1 MVFMNFKKIITTTW
15 LWTIGVISL
24 IVLFLFFLLLWLVT
38 LPFDRKHFISQKYTH
53 YWGTFYLKILPIA
66 KVEVIDKHK
75 LIRDK
80 AAIAIS
86 NHQSMVD
93 IMVLFNAYAYFIWVS
108 KIENFRMPILGW
120 VMYMNG
126 YISLKRDDPK
136 TFIVMFEQITKALKD
151 NRTIMM
157 FPEGTRS
164 ITGELGRF
172 KEGAFK
178 AAIENKVS
186 IIPIVLDGTGSS
198 IPKEGISVNK
208 SKRIVVKVLDEVP
221 YEQFPSKNP
230 SELKEYFKSII
241 ANELINLRKHNM

>member
-1 MVFMNFKKIITTTW
+1 MNIKKILITTWVWTIMLISLVVFFIFFAI
-15 LWTIGVISL
+15 LWT
-24 IVLFLFFLLLWLVT
+24 VT
-38 LPFDRKHFISQKYTH
+38 FPFDRKHFISQKYTQ
-53 YWGTFYLKILPIA
+53 YWGKFYLKLLPIA

-75 LIRDK
+75 LKRDK

-93 IMVLFNAYAYFIWVS
+93 IMVLFEVYAYYIWVS
-108 KIENFRMPILGW
+108 KIENFRVPFLGW
-120 VMYMNG
+120 LMYMNG
-126 YISLKRDDPK
+126 YISLKRDDPR
-136 TFIVMFEQITKALKD
+136 TFVKMFERMAKALRN

-164 ITGELGRF
+164 KNGEIGRF

-198 IPKEGISVNK
+198 IPKEGIAVNK
-208 SKRIVVKVLDEVP
+208 SSRIIVKVLDEVP

-230 SELKEYFKSII
+230 AELKEYFKSII
-241 ANELINLRKHNM
+241 AKELANLRK

>member
-1 MVFMNFKKIITTTW
+1 MEPKKLLITSW
-15 LWTIGVISL
+15 VWTVGVISL
-24 IVLFLFFLLLWLVT
+24 IVLFVIFAIIWT
-38 LPFDRKHFISQKYTH
+38 ITYPFDRKHFVSQKYTH
-53 YWGTFYLKILPIA
+53 YWGSFYLKLLPIA
-66 KVEVIDKHK
+66 KVEVIDRHK
-75 LIRDK
+75 LKRDK

-93 IMVLFNAYAYFIWVS
+93 ILILFHLFAYFIWVS
-108 KIENFRMPILGW
+108 KIENFRTPILGW

-126 YISLKRDDPK
+126 YISLVREDPK
-136 TFIVMFEQITKALKD
+136 TFVKMFEKMSKSLQNK
-151 NRTIMM
+151 RTIMM

-164 ITGELGRF
+164 KTGELGRF

-178 AAIENKVS
+178 SAIENQVP

-208 SKRIVVKVLDEVP
+208 SNRIVVKVLDEIP

-230 SELKEYFKSII
+230 TELKEFFKLII
-241 ANELINLRKHNM
+241 GKELENFRR